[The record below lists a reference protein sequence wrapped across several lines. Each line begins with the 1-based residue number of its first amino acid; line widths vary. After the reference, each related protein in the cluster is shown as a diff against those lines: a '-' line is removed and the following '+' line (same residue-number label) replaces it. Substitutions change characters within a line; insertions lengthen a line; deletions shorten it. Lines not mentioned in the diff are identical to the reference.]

1 MGTDKTLTQ
10 TSDGR
15 ATTAPCL
22 LECAAIF
29 WRPPVSSMSRLNP
42 RQQEARD
49 YVGGPLL
56 VLAGAGSGKTSVI
69 TRKIAHLIQN
79 CGIRAQYIVAMTFT
93 NKAAREMKERVAT
106 LLRPGEGRG
115 LTVCTFHNLGLNI
128 IRKEHDR
135 LGYKP
140 GFSIFDES
148 DIKALLSDIM
158 QKEYSGDDGI
168 DEIKNMIGAWKN
180 DLILPAQALEKA
192 RNPREQ
198 TAAIVYTHYQRTLKA
213 FNAVDFDDLILLPVK
228 LFQEHP
234 DVLERWQNRVRYLLV
249 DEYQDTNASQ
259 YLLVKM
265 LIGMR
270 NQFTVVGDDDQ
281 SIYAWRGARPE
292 NLMLLKEDYPS
303 LKIVMLEQ
311 NYRSTSRILRCANV
325 LIANNPHAFEKQLWS
340 EMGVGDEIRVI
351 RCKNEEAE
359 AERVAMEILTL
370 HLRTNRPYSDFAI
383 LYRGNY
389 QAKLIELKLQ
399 HHQVPYRLSGGNSFF
414 GRQEVKDLM
423 AYLRLLVNPDDDNAY
438 LRVINVPRREIGS
451 TTLEKLGNYA
461 TERGI
466 SMYAASEELGLGEHL
481 DARYTERLQRFK
493 HWLDGVR
500 HKVALEDPIAAL
512 HEMIRDIDYEN
523 WIRQQTASDKA
534 AEFRI
539 SNVWFLVE
547 ALKNT
552 LEKDEEGDM
561 TIEDA
566 IGKLVLRDMLERQQE
581 EEENAEG
588 VQMMTLHASKG
599 LEFPYVFIMGMEE
612 EILPHR
618 SSIEADTIEE
628 ERRLAYVGIT
638 RARQTLAFTFAAKR
652 KQYGEIIDCT
662 PSRFLDELPPD
673 DLAWEGLD
681 DAPVEVKAARGNN
694 ALADIRAMLKR

>member
-1 MGTDKTLTQ
+1 
-10 TSDGR
+10 
-15 ATTAPCL
+15 
-22 LECAAIF
+22 
-29 WRPPVSSMSRLNP
+29 MSRLNP

-128 IRKEHDR
+128 IRKEHQH

-180 DLILPAQALEKA
+180 DLILPAEALEKA

-213 FNAVDFDDLILLPVK
+213 FNAVDFDDLILQPVK

-234 DVLERWQNRVRYLLV
+234 EVLERWQNRVRYLLV

-351 RCKNEEAE
+351 RCKNEDAE

>member
-1 MGTDKTLTQ
+1 
-10 TSDGR
+10 
-15 ATTAPCL
+15 
-22 LECAAIF
+22 
-29 WRPPVSSMSRLNP
+29 MSRLNP

-128 IRKEHDR
+128 IRKEHER

-180 DLILPAQALEKA
+180 DLILPAEALEKA

-303 LKIVMLEQ
+303 LKVVMLEQ

-340 EMGVGDEIRVI
+340 EMGHGDEIRVI

-370 HLRTNRPYSDFAI
+370 HLRTDRPYSDFAI

-461 TERGI
+461 TERGV

-493 HWLDGVR
+493 HWLDGIR
-500 HKVALEDPIAAL
+500 QRVALEDPIATL
-512 HEMIRDIDYEN
+512 HDMVRDIDYEN
-523 WIRQQTASDKA
+523 WIRQNTASDKA

-539 SNVWFLVE
+539 SNVWFLID

-694 ALADIRAMLKR
+694 ALADIRAMLRR

>member
-1 MGTDKTLTQ
+1 
-10 TSDGR
+10 
-15 ATTAPCL
+15 
-22 LECAAIF
+22 
-29 WRPPVSSMSRLNP
+29 MSRLNP

-128 IRKEHDR
+128 IRKEHER

-180 DLILPAQALEKA
+180 DLILPPEALEKA

-234 DVLERWQNRVRYLLV
+234 EVLERWQNRVRYLLV

>member
-1 MGTDKTLTQ
+1 
-10 TSDGR
+10 
-15 ATTAPCL
+15 
-22 LECAAIF
+22 
-29 WRPPVSSMSRLNP
+29 MSRLNP

-93 NKAAREMKERVAT
+93 NKAAREMKERVGT
-106 LLRPGEGRG
+106 LLRAGEGRG

-128 IRKEHDR
+128 IRKEHDK

-180 DLILPAQALEKA
+180 DLILPPEALEKA

-213 FNAVDFDDLILLPVK
+213 FNAVDFDDLILQPVK

-234 DVLERWQNRVRYLLV
+234 EVLERWQNRVRYLLV

-451 TTLEKLGNYA
+451 TTLEKLGNYS

-673 DLAWEGLD
+673 DWPGKAWTMR
-681 DAPVEVKAARGNN
+681 PWK
-694 ALADIRAMLKR
+694 

>member
-1 MGTDKTLTQ
+1 
-10 TSDGR
+10 
-15 ATTAPCL
+15 
-22 LECAAIF
+22 
-29 WRPPVSSMSRLNP
+29 MSRLNP
-42 RQQEARD
+42 RQQEACD

-93 NKAAREMKERVAT
+93 NKAAREMKERVGT

-128 IRKEHDR
+128 IRKEHER

-140 GFSIFDES
+140 GFSIFDET

-180 DLILPAQALEKA
+180 DLILPAEALETA

-213 FNAVDFDDLILLPVK
+213 YNAVDFDDLILLPVK
-228 LFQEHP
+228 LFEAHK

-259 YLLVKM
+259 YLLVKR

-303 LKIVMLEQ
+303 LKVVMLEQ

-340 EMGVGDEIRVI
+340 EMGHGDEIRVI
-351 RCKNEEAE
+351 RCKNEDTE

-370 HLRTNRPYSDFAI
+370 HLRTNRPYRDFAI

-461 TERGI
+461 TERGV
-466 SMYAASEELGLGEHL
+466 SMYAASAELGLGEHL
-481 DARYTERLQRFK
+481 DARYIERLQRFK

-500 HKVALEDPIAAL
+500 QRVALDDPIAAL
-512 HEMIRDIDYEN
+512 HDMVRDIDYEH
-523 WIRQQTASDKA
+523 WIRQNTASDKA

-539 SNVWFLVE
+539 SNVWFLID

-588 VQMMTLHASKG
+588 VQLMTLHASKG

>member
-1 MGTDKTLTQ
+1 
-10 TSDGR
+10 
-15 ATTAPCL
+15 
-22 LECAAIF
+22 
-29 WRPPVSSMSRLNP
+29 MSRLNP

-93 NKAAREMKERVAT
+93 NKAAREMKERVGT

-128 IRKEHDR
+128 IRKEHER

-180 DLILPAQALEKA
+180 DLILPAEALEKA

-303 LKIVMLEQ
+303 LKVVMLEQ

-662 PSRFLDELPPD
+662 PSRFLDELPPE